1 LGGYPETES
10 GWKEEALGVIH
21 DVEKH
26 VKSISI
32 ADKIQSD
39 AKKIY
44 LNITTH
50 EDKKLT
56 VQLNYLGFHIV
67 CDGKHDTVEDAIVEE
82 SVPHMSRMSTSKE
95 NDSLYFETP
104 YALLSSVSAGYDKS
118 FSDILINKLKNLQ
131 N

>member
-1 LGGYPETES
+1 
-10 GWKEEALGVIH
+10 
-21 DVEKH
+21 
-26 VKSISI
+26 
-32 ADKIQSD
+32 
-39 AKKIY
+39 
-44 LNITTH
+44 
-50 EDKKLT
+50 
-56 VQLNYLGFHIV
+56 V